1 VKKCSNDDVV
11 SRSANDVVI
20 ATTIFFMFTKTRW
33 DNITTPIRVE
43 LAFVRLEEIKMSLE
57 NMNDILNI
65 RTYV

>member
-11 SRSANDVVI
+11 LRSANDIVI
-20 ATTIFFMFTKTRW
+20 ATTIFFMFAKTRW
-33 DNITTPIRVE
+33 DNITTSIRVE